1 MSSCIKLEKRRYLEN
16 TYLFNLETFITCEGK
31 DDRGTYVLLDETI
44 FYPQGGGQPSDEGV
58 LQSDN
63 LRINVTTVRQVDSA
77 IRHYI
82 STDHLSPLE
91 GLTVTCFLNKDRRLL
106 NARYH
111 TAAHLLGNIVE
122 SLYPKLKAIK
132 GHSFPNQAYVEFQ
145 GTDLPD
151 VIRLQDALTQSINS
165 TLAIKIFEINS
176 VAFEQQFYKLPY
188 SIPENK
194 DFRVMQIVG
203 LSPIPCG
210 GTHLSTTS
218 EIGNMIIGK
227 VKTKNDVA
235 HISYG
240 LV

>member
-1 MSSCIKLEKRRYLEN
+1 MSSLVKLEKRRYLDN
-16 TYLFNLETFITCEGK
+16 TYLFELKTFIVSHGK
-31 DDRGTYVLLDETI
+31 DDRGSYVLLDETI

-58 LQSDN
+58 LQGDN
-63 LRINVTTVRQVDSA
+63 LQISVTMVRQVDNE

-82 STDHLSPLE
+82 SADNLPNLE
-91 GLTVTCFLNKDRRLL
+91 NLRVSCFIDKNKRLL

-111 TAAHLLGNIVE
+111 TAAHLLGNVVE
-122 SLYPKLKAIK
+122 SLYPKLKATK

-145 GTDLPD
+145 GADLPD

-165 TLAIKIFEINS
+165 TLAIKIFEIS
-176 VAFEQQFYKLPY
+176 PDTFEQQFYKLPY
-188 SIPENK
+188 SIPANK
-194 DFRVMQIVG
+194 AFRVMQIAG

-210 GTHLSTTS
+210 GTHLSNTS

-227 VKTKNDVA
+227 VKAKNDIV

>member
-1 MSSCIKLEKRRYLEN
+1 LQRRYLEN

-58 LQSDN
+58 LQGDN
-63 LRINVTTVRQVDSA
+63 LQMNIITVRQVDNE

-82 STDHLSPLE
+82 STDDLSHLENLR
-91 GLTVTCFLNKDRRLL
+91 VICFIDKNKRLL

-122 SLYPKLKAIK
+122 LLYPKLKATK

-151 VIRLQDALTQSINS
+151 VIRLQDALTQSINN
-165 TLAIKIFEINS
+165 TLAIKIFEINPD
-176 VAFEQQFYKLPY
+176 AFEQQFYKLPY
-188 SIPENK
+188 PIPENK
-194 DFRVMQIVG
+194 DFRVMQIAG

-210 GTHLSTTS
+210 GTHLSNTS
-218 EIGNMIIGK
+218 EIGNMTIGK
-227 VKTKNDVA
+227 IKAKNDVV
-235 HISYG
+235 HISYE

>member
-31 DDRGTYVLLDETI
+31 DDRGTFVLLDETI
-44 FYPQGGGQPSDEGV
+44 FYPQGGGQPSDEGI
-58 LQSDN
+58 LQGNN
-63 LRINVTTVRQVDSA
+63 LQINITTVRQIENE

-82 STDHLSPLE
+82 GAENLPNLE
-91 GLTVTCFLNKDRRLL
+91 NLRVICFIDKDKRLL

-122 SLYPKLKAIK
+122 SLYPKLKATK

-165 TLAIKIFEINS
+165 AFAIKIFEINPA
-176 VAFEQQFYKLPY
+176 AFEQQFYKLPY

-194 DFRVMQIVG
+194 DFRVMQIAG

-210 GTHLSTTS
+210 GTHLSTTN

-227 VKTKNDVA
+227 VKTKNDVV